1 MHPLFKLY
9 LNGVSEKGKGG
20 LIFKKQDHATY
31 MFPSEFADHKF
42 GSSMKTLIEEPVN
55 TDVFFIVEEKDGQ
68 AVVRAY
74 NMQSIISDAG
84 AAEPT

>member
-9 LNGVSEKGKGG
+9 LNGVSDKGKGG
-20 LIFKKQDHATY
+20 LIFKKQDHAAY
-31 MFPSEFADHKF
+31 IFPSELADVKF

-55 TDVFFIVEEKDGQ
+55 ADMFFIVEETDGQ

-74 NMQSIISDAG
+74 NLQSIISDA
-84 AAEPT
+84 AKPT